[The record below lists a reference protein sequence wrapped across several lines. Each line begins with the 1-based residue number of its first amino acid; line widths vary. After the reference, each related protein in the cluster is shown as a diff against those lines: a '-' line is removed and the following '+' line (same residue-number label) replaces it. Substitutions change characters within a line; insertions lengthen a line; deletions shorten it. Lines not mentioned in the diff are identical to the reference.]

1 MFSVFLYQAMRAEV
15 FLFFISLDCHL
26 FRFCMCFRYRYQLS
40 PSPRSWNYLPKAAA
54 KIFADKSARLL
65 GTYIARQTLL
75 GIHWTAYT
83 GQERLSFDISET
95 KPKMILTGDQ
105 EQLVRTKL
113 LDEVCYAE
121 HHLVPHLYS
130 QLRRDVII
138 PNKPAFDD
146 EIAGVG
152 IERELGIVN
161 PPIDKISLKAKK
173 NKFPFVAG
181 KGPRDFRRYWGG
193 R

>member
-1 MFSVFLYQAMRAEV
+1 
-15 FLFFISLDCHL
+15 
-26 FRFCMCFRYRYQLS
+26 MCFRYRYQLS
-40 PSPRSWNYLPKAAA
+40 QSPRSWNYLPKAAA
-54 KIFADKSARLL
+54 KMFVDKAARLL
-65 GTYIARQTLL
+65 GIYTARQTLL

-83 GQERLSFDISET
+83 GQERLSFDISKT

-113 LDEVCYAE
+113 LDEVCHAE
-121 HHLVPHLYS
+121 HPRAPHLYS
-130 QLRRDVII
+130 QLHRDVII
-138 PNKPAFDD
+138 PNKHVEEKIKNVKNVKGMDDSRVMQNISAFDD

-161 PPIDKISLKAKK
+161 RPIDKISLKGEKI
-173 NKFPFVAG
+173 KFPFVAG
-181 KGPRDFRRYWGG
+181 KGPRDLRRYWGG